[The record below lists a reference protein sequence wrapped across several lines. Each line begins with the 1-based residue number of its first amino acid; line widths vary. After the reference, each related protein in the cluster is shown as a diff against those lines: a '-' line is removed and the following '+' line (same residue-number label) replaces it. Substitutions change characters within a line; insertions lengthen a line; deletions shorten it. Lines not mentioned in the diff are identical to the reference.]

1 MSSINSCP
9 HSEEVAC
16 IMQLAE
22 SLTVK
27 EILNQAGHGIFSTT
41 QQRKRADLLHAIE
54 ASPTLQ
60 KVVEDAFQRKQE
72 AHAEQ
77 QDNHIKRARICAST
91 PSLDLPPNSAYD
103 SFLVDND
110 EAVKVKCLANFI
122 NRTSNTEMHKVVCFV
137 CAGEFFMSE
146 TSLVNLRYLPNQHL
160 LVPQCYHPAHETIH
174 SMLLYSPSV
183 THHSDFSDSY
193 ICSLCMHDLHHNQI
207 PSHALAN
214 GLWIG
219 KVPPELSILSLAAFV
234 IKLYPQKKGA
244 RHWDTSAL
252 NSGICSNVSTYR
264 LNTQDISAMIEGH
277 FLPRHP
283 DILPATIGVSIIRHS
298 NLPVRSLPTLLSV
311 NR

>member
-1 MSSINSCP
+1 
-9 HSEEVAC
+9 
-16 IMQLAE
+16 MQLAE

-27 EILNQAGHGIFSTT
+27 EILNQAGHGVFSTT

-72 AHAEQ
+72 ARAEQ

-91 PSLDLPPNSAYD
+91 PSLDLPPNSPYD
-103 SFLVDND
+103 SFLVDPD

-122 NRTSNTEMHKVVCFV
+122 DRTSNTEMHKVVCFV

-146 TSLVNLRYLPNQHL
+146 TSLVDLRYLPNRHL

-183 THHSDFSDSY
+183 THHSDFSDGY
-193 ICSLCMHDLHHNQI
+193 ICSLCMHDLRHNQI

-219 KVPPELSILSLAAFV
+219 EVPPELSILSLAERILIGLYYPSAFV

-252 NSGICSNVSTYR
+252 NSGIRGNVSTYR

-283 DILPATIGVSIIRHS
+283 DILPAMIGVSIIGPS
-298 NLPVRSLPTLLSV
+298 NLPV
-311 NR
+311 